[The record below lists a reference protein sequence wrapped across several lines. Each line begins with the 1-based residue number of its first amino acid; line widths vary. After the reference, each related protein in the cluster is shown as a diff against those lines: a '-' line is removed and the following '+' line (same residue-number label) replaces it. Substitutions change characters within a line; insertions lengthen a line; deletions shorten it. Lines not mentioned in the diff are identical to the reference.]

1 MLFFSLDWVWFL
13 ICCLELMLALGNGLA
28 LLQIFF
34 FFQILVKKKKFWD
47 FFCLKVEKIILLLLF
62 KGVPD
67 FALEGVHIFF

>member
-34 FFQILVKKKKFWD
+34 FFFKILFKKKKLG
-47 FFCLKVEKIILLLLF
+47 FFL
-62 KGVPD
+62 
-67 FALEGVHIFF
+67 LEGRTDNFFIII